1 MSLVLVVASPAFS
14 RETVRERYLQCG
26 VAVGVLEQSG
36 ALYAVR
42 VFLSV
47 EVVAEREVLR
57 PLHSEVES
65 WSYLVFHAQ
74 AEWHIGGEAV
84 VCVASGCERCAHSHE
99 DERCEALCSAI
110 VASGAVGPE
119 VVFVYGAY
127 VH

>member
-1 MSLVLVVASPAFS
+1 MSLVLVVASPAFR

-57 PLHSEVES
+57 PLHPEVES
-65 WSYLVFHAQ
+65 WSYLVFHAH
-74 AEWHIGGEAV
+74 AEWHIAW
-84 VCVASGCERCAHSHE
+84 
-99 DERCEALCSAI
+99 D
-110 VASGAVGPE
+110 
-119 VVFVYGAY
+119 
-127 VH
+127 